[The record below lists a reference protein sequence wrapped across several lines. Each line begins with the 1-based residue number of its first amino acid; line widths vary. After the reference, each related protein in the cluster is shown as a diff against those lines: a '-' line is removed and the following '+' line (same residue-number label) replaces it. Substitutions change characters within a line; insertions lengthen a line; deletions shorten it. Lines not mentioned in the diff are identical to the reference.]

1 MRRLSP
7 LLRVPSARR
16 IAAAAA
22 PVIFLTACGTAS
34 LSSTPV
40 ADTAPAAPAAP
51 AAASPAPLSPSTTV
65 PGAPNCPMFPS
76 DNVWNTDISR
86 LPVNKHSAAWLRSMH
101 ASSLNLHPDFGPNPG
116 GTPFGIPFNVVTN
129 RHPLIRV
136 HFSQPSES
144 NRAPYPFGPDIRI
157 EPGDRHA
164 IMINKDTCK
173 LYELYLARFSAGRAS
188 AYAGATWNLNS
199 SHLRPNG
206 WTSAD
211 AAGLPI
217 LPGLLNYSQVREAVQ
232 THTPITHAIRFTA
245 EPTRDAFI
253 WPARHSAGSG
263 SSASLPPMG
272 ARFRL
277 KASFSVT
284 HFCSGGG
291 LTCRS
296 AKAIL
301 TEMKHYGMILADNG
315 SDWFFQGS
323 ANPQWPDSLVEMLKR
338 IPASAFE
345 AVDESCLKT
354 SANSGQATAKPGC
367 PIG

>member
-173 LYELYLARFSAGRAS
+173 LYELYLARFSAAIS
-188 AYAGATWNLNS
+188 ARTAGPRRT
-199 SHLRPNG
+199 P
-206 WTSAD
+206 
-211 AAGLPI
+211 
-217 LPGLLNYSQVREAVQ
+217 PG
-232 THTPITHAIRFTA
+232 
-245 EPTRDAFI
+245 
-253 WPARHSAGSG
+253 
-263 SSASLPPMG
+263 
-272 ARFRL
+272 
-277 KASFSVT
+277 
-284 HFCSGGG
+284 
-291 LTCRS
+291 CRS
-296 AKAIL
+296 C
-301 TEMKHYGMILADNG
+301 
-315 SDWFFQGS
+315 
-323 ANPQWPDSLVEMLKR
+323 
-338 IPASAFE
+338 PA
-345 AVDESCLKT
+345 C
-354 SANSGQATAKPGC
+354 
-367 PIG
+367 

>member
-22 PVIFLTACGTAS
+22 PVLFLTACGTAS
-34 LSSTPV
+34 LSSAPV
-40 ADTAPAAPAAP
+40 ADTTQAGTTQAAGNPAPA
-51 AAASPAPLSPSTTV
+51 SPSTTV

-76 DNVWNTDISR
+76 DNVWNTDISQ
-86 LPVNKHSAAWLRSMH
+86 LPVNKHSAAWMRSMH

-116 GTPFGIPFNVVTN
+116 GTPFGIPFNVVTSK
-129 RHPLIRV
+129 HALIKV

-173 LYELYLARFSAGRAS
+173 LYELYLASFSGGRAS

-217 LPGLLNYSQVREAVQ
+217 LPGLLNYNQVKTAVE

-284 HFCSGGG
+284 RFCSGGG

>member
-16 IAAAAA
+16 VAAAAA
-22 PVIFLTACGTAS
+22 PVLVLTACGTAS
-34 LSSTPV
+34 LSSTPA
-40 ADTAPAAPAAP
+40 ADTVPAAPAAP
-51 AAASPAPLSPSTTV
+51 ASSPAPVSPSTTV
-65 PGAPNCPMFPS
+65 PGAPACPMFPS

-86 LPVNKHSAAWLRSMH
+86 LPVNKHSAAWMRSMH

-129 RHPLIRV
+129 KHTLIKV

-144 NRAPYPFGPDIRI
+144 NRATYPFGPDIRI

-199 SHLRPNG
+199 NHLRPSG

-217 LPGLLNYSQVREAVQ
+217 LPGLLNYNQV
-232 THTPITHAIRFTA
+232 
-245 EPTRDAFI
+245 
-253 WPARHSAGSG
+253 
-263 SSASLPPMG
+263 
-272 ARFRL
+272 
-277 KASFSVT
+277 KA
-284 HFCSGGG
+284 
-291 LTCRS
+291 
-296 AKAIL
+296 
-301 TEMKHYGMILADNG
+301 
-315 SDWFFQGS
+315 
-323 ANPQWPDSLVEMLKR
+323 
-338 IPASAFE
+338 
-345 AVDESCLKT
+345 
-354 SANSGQATAKPGC
+354 
-367 PIG
+367 

>member
-22 PVIFLTACGTAS
+22 PALFLTACGTAS

-40 ADTAPAAPAAP
+40 ADTAPAHV
-51 AAASPAPLSPSTTV
+51 SPSTTV

-76 DNVWNTDISR
+76 DNVWNTDISQ
-86 LPVNKHSAAWLRSMH
+86 LPVNKHSAAWMRSMH

-129 RHPLIRV
+129 KHPLIRV
-136 HFSQPSES
+136 HFSQADES
-144 NRAPYPFGPDIRI
+144 NKGPYPFGSDIRI

-173 LYELYLARFSAGRAS
+173 LYELYLARFSGGRAS

-217 LPGLLNYSQVREAVQ
+217 LPGLVRFDETMAGE
-232 THTPITHAIRFTA
+232 IRHAIRFTVSS
-245 EPTRDAFI
+245 TSNGYI
-253 WPARHSAGSG
+253 HPATHAAGNG
-263 SSASLPPMG
+263 APSLPPMG
-272 ARFRL
+272 LRLRL
-277 KASFSVT
+277 KATFNTAPFSGPALVIMT
-284 HFCSGGG
+284 
-291 LTCRS
+291 
-296 AKAIL
+296 A
-301 TEMKHYGMILADNG
+301 MKKYGIILADNG
-315 SDWFFQGS
+315 SDWYFTGESHDGWSPYMS
-323 ANPQWPDSLVEMLKR
+323 ALL
-338 IPASAFE
+338 AAFSQVHGNDFE
-345 AVDESCLKT
+345 VVDTGPVSTNGL
-354 SANSGQATAKPGC
+354 
-367 PIG
+367 